1 MKANLKFKKTI
12 TVLMVALALTVGT
25 ISVAYAANF
34 GNSLNG
40 ASNVEVLQVKYNGAA
55 WNYSGSGYSWASFKY
70 SRNGRTL
77 LTKTAYN
84 GKVTGSVWDDL
95 IHWGDEYT
103 TKFSWNN
110 G

>member
-1 MKANLKFKKTI
+1 MFKSKK
-12 TVLMVALALTVGT
+12 LLSLALATGIMAT
-25 ISVAYAANF
+25 MGITAFAASF

-40 ASNVEVLQVKYNGAA
+40 ASNTEVLQVKYDGAA
-55 WNYSGSGYSWASFKY
+55 WNYDDSGYDWASFKY

-77 LTKTAYN
+77 LSKTAYN

-103 TKFSWNN
+103 TIFNWNR